1 MPNEKPDS
9 FQVGAF
15 EVARNP
21 DVRSFVEKLN
31 RLREAV
37 DSCRLQDGKG
47 YTINRSTNGTT
58 LSIKAGGAGG
68 MEPPYEHP
76 FKLQVRSKDGQY
88 QFFVAQGTVGNN
100 DKQVENIEQWVNFE
114 PNQPSAR
121 IYLEAEIQ
129 DLAIQKLTL
138 KTQAADAELKRT
150 EVNGGK
156 QKYARISIGLYVPTA
171 PDKKDYRVVQNVTT
185 NIMTPVF
192 CFSGYPALSLTQEFI
207 NAYYT

>member
-9 FQVGAF
+9 FQCGPF

-58 LSIKAGGAGG
+58 LSIKAGAGG
-68 MEPPYEHP
+68 SSTSLEHP
-76 FKLQVRSKDGQY
+76 FKLQVRQKDKQY
-88 QFFVAQGTVGNN
+88 EFFVAQGTVGNN
-100 DKQVENIEQWVNFE
+100 DKKVENIEKWVPFE
-114 PNQPSAR
+114 SNDPSAR
-121 IYLEAEIQ
+121 VYLEAEIEE
-129 DLAIQKLTL
+129 LAIQKLTL
-138 KTQAADAELKRT
+138 KTQAADDELKRT
-150 EVNGGK
+150 EVTGGK
-156 QKYARISIGLYVPTA
+156 QNYARISIGLHVPTEA
-171 PDKKDYRVVQNVTT
+171 GKKDYRVVQNVTT
-185 NIMTPVF
+185 DIMTPIF